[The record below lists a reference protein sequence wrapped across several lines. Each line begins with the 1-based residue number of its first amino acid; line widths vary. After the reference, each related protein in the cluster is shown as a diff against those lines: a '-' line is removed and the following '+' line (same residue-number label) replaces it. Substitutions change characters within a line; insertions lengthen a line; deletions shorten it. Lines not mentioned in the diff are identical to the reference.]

1 MIRIRL
7 TALATPS
14 VGLGVGLGVALA
26 IALATLAACTTD
38 DWGRCLA
45 SHEESRQTEPVLQPD
60 GTLMPSGEYE
70 TVTVCD
76 RWEYPNGVRP

>member
-1 MIRIRL
+1 MIRLRRPGL
-7 TALATPS
+7 AL
-14 VGLGVGLGVALA
+14 LWLLC
-26 IALATLAACTTD
+26 ACTTD

-70 TVTVCD
+70 TVTICD